1 MFSPPHASLRFDKKI
16 FLCLLCS
23 LLVNV
28 AYLQGA
34 KDYLELSG
42 DAVGYDKVGYELAEG
57 KGFPTVGGY
66 QPKRPP
72 LYLMFVGG
80 IYAIAG
86 HDPQAVRWVQG
97 MIASVFCL
105 LVYMIA
111 GELADAGVLSR
122 AVPLWSA
129 ILTMF
134 YPGYV
139 LYAGLLYR
147 EILIIFFLLVALY
160 FLTKYV
166 IASRPAHAV
175 WFGVFLALTS
185 LADNRFAYYP
195 LLLAAVFCLYW
206 GTVRKPLAFVLLT
219 YGVMAVL
226 ISPWTIRNY
235 VVLDRFVPI
244 ATAQDKGLWISTYP
258 GELLEWDWSRE
269 PLKTYATMDPEEREK
284 LMAKEGIEN
293 LKKYP
298 LAYAKMSAKR
308 FVRLW
313 AGGHSNLVP
322 GLEKPLAQS
331 LAEGGYG
338 IAAAKLIFLIVNM
351 AYLVGGAIG
360 CVLLCRKAG
369 AGYFLHFLALFAYL
383 SVIHTLVFAAPRYH
397 LPLIPIFTICLA
409 YLVHSYGGR
418 RQTVAAVEPPTLVS
432 HGH

>member
-1 MFSPPHASLRFDKKI
+1 MRSASSVPSRFDKKI

-23 LLVNV
+23 LLLNM

-57 KGFPTVGGY
+57 KGFPTAGGY

-72 LYLMFVGG
+72 LYLMLVGG
-80 IYAIAG
+80 AYAVAG

-97 MIASVFCL
+97 AIASVFCL
-105 LVYMIA
+105 LVYAIA
-111 GELADAGVLSR
+111 GELADAGVLPRS
-122 AVPLWSA
+122 VPLWSA
-129 ILTMF
+129 ILTML

-147 EILIIFFLLVALY
+147 EILIIVFLLAALY

-166 IASRPAHAV
+166 IAPRPAHAV

-185 LADNRFAYYP
+185 LTDNRFVYYP
-195 LLLAAVFCLYW
+195 ILLAAAFGLYW
-206 GTVRKPLAFVLLT
+206 RTVKRPLAFLLLT
-219 YGVMAVL
+219 YGVMAVI

-258 GELLEWDWSRE
+258 GELLEWDWTRE

-298 LAYAKMSAKR
+298 LAYVKMSAKR
-308 FVRLW
+308 FIRLW

-331 LAEGGYG
+331 LEERAYA
-338 IAAAKLIFLIVNM
+338 IVATKLLFVAVN
-351 AYLVGGAIG
+351 LVYVIGGAIG

-369 AGYFLHFLALFAYL
+369 AGPLLHFLALFVYL

-397 LPLIPIFTICLA
+397 LPLIPVFTICLA

-418 RQTVAAVEPPTLVS
+418 RHPVAAVESLTLAS
-432 HGH
+432 HGR